1 MIATD
6 AVRTQAWK
14 CHQNGAHGEAER
26 LYRDLLNQQPA
37 ESDAANLGALLRG
50 QGRLREA
57 LQHYQLWLPRFSSSV
72 NLALNA
78 TNCAI
83 EAGALND
90 AQQWLEQGLHSHP
103 QQQALRQA
111 RARLLQAQGQG
122 ELAATQ
128 LEELCGQAPED
139 AGVWLDLGL
148 ARHRLGQRERALKAF
163 REAGQRAPNDARA
176 AANQITLLQELGRWQ
191 EAEPVIAG
199 LPVGV
204 RQSSQVRGAVAHLLM
219 ERQLMVEA
227 AAEFAELC
235 AVDPQQP
242 LHWLNRTACLRQL
255 KHGMAALAVAKQG
268 TVLHPQHQD
277 LRHALAQ
284 CLAEVGRHQ
293 QALALLEPGQRAGE
307 PLSSQHLFSL
317 QFLGAGYGLIGAQ
330 QRAALAQQWE
340 SEQQRKGVGPLWG
353 DRLRPASQG
362 RPLRVGYLSA
372 DFCNHP
378 VGRFLLPVLE
388 AHNPAA
394 VEVVGLSC
402 GPHQDAVQEQLQRHC
417 QEWVN
422 LRHATDLE
430 AARLVSDLQL
440 DVVVELGG
448 YTAGSRLDILC
459 HRPAPVQLSYL
470 GYFAPTYLGCI
481 DGWIGDAVLFGGL
494 NAVDREAQALLLV
507 EGGYMAYS
515 DPALPEPQR
524 GAAQRFRFGSF
535 NHSRKLSK
543 QAVELFCGVMAAVP
557 EAELVLK
564 SISFVE
570 PEEQQRVRALFI
582 AAGLASERLILLPW
596 VEGRSAHLDCYR
608 EIDVALDPLP
618 YGGAT
623 TTCEALAMGV
633 PVVSLAG
640 AGMVGRLSA
649 SVLHHGGC
657 SSWIANSTEAYVAIA
672 QQLAAAG
679 PRHNQQRLGLRQQL
693 LSSDLAAGERLARQ
707 LEQLYRTAA
716 AKAEK
721 LHSS

>member
-1 MIATD
+1 MVATD
-6 AVRTQAWK
+6 AVRAQAWK

-26 LYRDLLNQQPA
+26 LYRDLLNQQPE

-50 QGRLREA
+50 QGRLKEA
-57 LQHYQLWLPRFSSSV
+57 HQHYQLWLPRFSSSV

-83 EAGALND
+83 EAGALSD
-90 AQQWLEQGLHSHP
+90 AQQWLEQGLRSHP
-103 QQQALRQA
+103 QEQSLRQA
-111 RARLLQAQGQG
+111 QARLLQAQGQG

-128 LEELCGQAPED
+128 LEELCRHAPQD
-139 AGVWLDLGL
+139 PSVWLDLGL
-148 ARHRLGQRERALKAF
+148 ARHRLEQRDRALEAF
-163 REAGQRAPNDARA
+163 REAGRLTPNDPRA

-191 EAEPVIAG
+191 DAEQLIAN
-199 LPVGV
+199 LPADV

-219 ERQLMVEA
+219 ERQLLVEA
-227 AAEFAELC
+227 ASEFAALC
-235 AVDPQQP
+235 SVEPQQP

-268 TVLHPQHQD
+268 MVLHPQHQD
-277 LRHALAQ
+277 LRQALAQ
-284 CLAEVGRHQ
+284 CLADVGRHQ
-293 QALALLEPGQRAGE
+293 QALALLEPDQPARG
-307 PLSSQHLFSL
+307 PLSSQLLFSL
-317 QFLGAGYGLIGAQ
+317 QFLGAGYGLVGAQ
-330 QRAALAQQWE
+330 QRAELAQQWE
-340 SEQQRKGVGPLWG
+340 QNQQQKGVGALWG
-353 DRLRPASQG
+353 DRLRPPVQG

-402 GPHQDAVQEQLQRHC
+402 GPHQDAVQAQLQRHC
-417 QEWVN
+417 QHWVN

-459 HRPAPVQLSYL
+459 HRPAAVQLSYL
-470 GYFAPTYLGCI
+470 GYFAPTYLSCI

-494 NAVDREAQALLLV
+494 NAVDRQAQALLLV
-507 EGGYMAYS
+507 EGGYMAYR

-524 GAAQRFRFGSF
+524 GAAKRFRFGSF
-535 NHSRKLSK
+535 NHARKLSR

-570 PEEQQRVRALFI
+570 QEEQARIRALFT

-596 VEGRSAHLDCYR
+596 MEGRSAHLDRYR

-649 SVLHHGGC
+649 SVLQHAGC
-657 SSWIANSTEAYVAIA
+657 GAWIADSTEGYVAIA
-672 QQLAAAG
+672 QQLAATG
-679 PRHNQQRLGLRQQL
+679 PRRQDQRQDLRQQVL
-693 LSSDLAAGERLARQ
+693 TSDLGNGPRLAQELERL
-707 LEQLYRTAA
+707 YRLAA
-716 AKAEK
+716 TRVVNA
-721 LHSS
+721 SSS